1 MSFTIRLLI
10 WFKSRL
16 IGQDSY
22 GNRYYE
28 EKPNKTSPVK
38 PRRWVIYK
46 GYHEASK
53 VPPEWHAWLHYR
65 ADQPLQG
72 EVYAWQRPHQPNFT
86 GTPLAYNPN
95 SDLIKPKK
103 EAQIIKLTPKA
114 KRSYEPW
121 DPNG

>member
-16 IGQDSY
+16 IGLHSY

-28 EKPNKTSPVK
+28 EKSRKISDGSK
-38 PRRWVIYK
+38 ARRWVIYK
-46 GYHEASK
+46 GDYEASK

-72 EVYAWQRPHQPNFT
+72 NVYAWQKPHQPNFT
-86 GTPLAYNPN
+86 GTSQVCRPAQKK
-95 SDLIKPKK
+95 DIKV
-103 EAQIIKLTPKA
+103 IKLPTKINQT
-114 KRSYEPW
+114 YEPW
-121 DPNG
+121 NPNG

>member
-10 WFKSRL
+10 WFK
-16 IGQDSY
+16 GNFVGCDTY

-28 EKPNKTSPVK
+28 EKRNRSSNGSK
-38 PRRWVIYK
+38 PRRWVIYQ
-46 GYHEASK
+46 GNHEASK

-72 EVYAWQRPHQPNFT
+72 QVYAWQKPYKPNFT
-86 GTPLAYNPN
+86 GTPKAYKPET
-95 SDLIKPKK
+95 IKNGKV
-103 EAQIIKLTPKA
+103 IKLTTKV

-121 DPNG
+121 KPNG

>member
-10 WFKSRL
+10 WFKSQL
-16 IGQDSY
+16 VGDDNY

-28 EKPNKTSPVK
+28 EKLKKVSAGRK
-38 PRRWVIYK
+38 PRRWVIYQ
-46 GYHEASK
+46 GDYEASK

-72 EVYAWQRPHQPNFT
+72 EVYAWQKPHQPNFT
-86 GTPLAYNPN
+86 GTSQAYNPE
-95 SDLIKPKK
+95 SKQ
-103 EAQIIKLTPKA
+103 EAKIIKLTTKA

-121 DPNG
+121 NPNG